1 MKQHFSLIVGEIGE
15 IEEIPYEE
23 ALKRYL
29 AGDVVVWSKVW
40 TEDYPS
46 GSSVSYN
53 WTGSNDSQIEN
64 RSTVHHHLPFP
75 LTKGEGGEY
84 LSIPLIEWTTVPL
97 DMSEWKF
104 AIPV

>member
-40 TEDYPS
+40 AQYTKSSISS
-46 GSSVSYN
+46 GNKV
-53 WTGSNDSQIEN
+53 
-64 RSTVHHHLPFP
+64 
-75 LTKGEGGEY
+75 GG
-84 LSIPLIEWTTVPL
+84 LL
-97 DMSEWKF
+97 
-104 AIPV
+104 